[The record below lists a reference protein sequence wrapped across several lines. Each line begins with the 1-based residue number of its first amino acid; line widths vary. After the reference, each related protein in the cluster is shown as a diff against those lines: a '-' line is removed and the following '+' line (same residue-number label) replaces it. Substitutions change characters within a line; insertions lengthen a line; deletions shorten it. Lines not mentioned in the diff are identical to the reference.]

1 LAKENKLRGL
11 EWFIEELKPL
21 SQKWGWKEMKK
32 IDSSWVAQVHCPIPQ
47 SQKHQNIY
55 GRDDWSKNRS
65 KACKIQT
72 KIFQQPQDIK
82 KSESTSTS
90 HKLQVSIA
98 NDNQMIKACTKDHH
112 TRSLTWW
119 KGIRDQT
126 KV

>member
-1 LAKENKLRGL
+1 MVHWGTQASKSEVRMKRNEEIWSLMGCTSALPFTSNSKE
-11 EWFIEELKPL
+11 
-21 SQKWGWKEMKK
+21 
-32 IDSSWVAQVHCPIPQ
+32 
-47 SQKHQNIY
+47 HQNIY
-55 GRDDWSKNRS
+55 GRDDWSKNRN

-90 HKLQVSIA
+90 HKLQVSIV
-98 NDNQMIKACTKDHH
+98 NENQMIKACTKDHH